1 MTDYASMSI
10 DQLVEYRDLW
20 PAQQSE
26 WTRAELALQKRLA
39 VKHEL
44 LKLAADLDGEGLAL
58 IRATAP
64 VASGTIWEDMSDA
77 EVIAGTAYQLVGN
90 LMTPEQFDSPEGQR
104 VLDWFADYD
113 DDKGVTEDLLPVAL
127 RCPISEAAQ

>member
-1 MTDYASMSI
+1 MTDYTAMSI

-26 WTRAELALQKRLA
+26 WNRANLILQKRLA
-39 VKHEL
+39 VKHAYLDLAEEL
-44 LKLAADLDGEGLAL
+44 RDDGLRL
-58 IRATAP
+58 TRAIAP
-64 VASGTIWEDMSDA
+64 VAAGTIWEEMSDA

-113 DDKGVTEDLLPVAL
+113 DDKGVMEDLLPVAL